1 MSNIIFE
8 IIDKTGKKVRLTKE
22 QWSHIR
28 KKHPEV
34 ENYELIEETLKK
46 SDKITDYDLD
56 ETVLYYYKYYKHRPS
71 HEKYLQV
78 IVKYLNSEGYV
89 LTAQF
94 KPYIR

>member
-1 MSNIIFE
+1 MDYVFE
-8 IIDKTGKKVRLTKE
+8 IKDKSGRKIRLTEE
-22 QWSHIR
+22 QWTHIK

-34 ENYELIEETLKK
+34 DKYELIEETMLKP
-46 SDKITDYDLD
+46 DKITDYDID
-56 ETVLYYYKYYKHRPS
+56 ESVKYYYKYYKHRSS

-78 IVKYLNSEGYV
+78 VVKYLNGNGFV

>member
-1 MSNIIFE
+1 MLNIFE
-8 IIDKTGKKVRLTKE
+8 IVDKTGRKIRLTTE
-22 QWSHIR
+22 QWLRIR

-34 ENYELIEETLKK
+34 ENCELIEETLKK
-46 SDKITDYDLD
+46 PNKITDYDID
-56 ETVLYYYKYYKHRPS
+56 ETVLYYYKYYKHRPT

-78 IVKYLNSEGYV
+78 IIKYLNGEGYV